1 MAIDYGKRAGLRGS
15 GLYYL
20 DTGLNPSWNEEA
32 RELESNNPPTLTYP
46 DDFDRS
52 IKPYYGQSRSPVL
65 NGYNGIE
72 ENSAYQHGQNSN
84 DDAATN
90 ARYQELAQRESEL
103 KEEIL
108 KLETEIAWQEKLR
121 DNEMSGDPMWEVA
134 KQQYVQKGDSS
145 ALESIMSRRATA
157 AENKKSRESQEAIA
171 KINAKKESADKQEAN
186 ERSARFARNNLND
199 ALIYYETVKGDSE
212 KRILAAN
219 DLLARKNQFMEA
231 AEISGKEASEYLKDD
246 PEFLQRVDAA
256 INEGR
261 STQSAKID
269 TTNAN
274 YTKNKKAWDANAKK
288 ALDRYNKLR
297 ANKWTYQ
304 RIEEE
309 KKEILKYLNV
319 DSNGNATVKPYSG
332 G

>member
-1 MAIDYGKRAGLRGS
+1 MAMLGQRAGFKPIEPVNDEMMGMRNLQATSGGAVNAPDQYYATQAGIS
-15 GLYYL
+15 GLGDAYS
-20 DTGLNPSWNEEA
+20 DRAASFA
-32 RELESNNPPTLTYP
+32 RNVAADAHSGMGNTDEQQNQRIQELYKRRDELE
-46 DDFDRS
+46 
-52 IKPYYGQSRSPVL
+52 
-65 NGYNGIE
+65 
-72 ENSAYQHGQNSN
+72 
-84 DDAATN
+84 
-90 ARYQELAQRESEL
+90 
-103 KEEIL
+103 EEIRN
-108 KLETEIAWQEKLR
+108 LEAEIAWQEKLR

-145 ALESIMSRRATA
+145 ALESIMARKTTV
-157 AENKKSRESQEAIA
+157 AENEKSRKSQKEIA

-246 PEFLQRVDAA
+246 PEFLERVDAA

-261 STQSAKID
+261 STQTAKID
-269 TTNAN
+269 TKNAN

-288 ALDRYNKLR
+288 ALDRYNQLR
-297 ANKWTYQ
+297 GKGWSVA
-304 RIEEE
+304 RIEDRM
-309 KKEILKYLNV
+309 KEVMKYLNV
-319 DSNGNATVKPYSG
+319 DANGNATAKSYSG